1 MELREM
7 SMSATR
13 HHPIFWAMIGIP
25 AAAVLASFYTLYLA
39 MSGSEPELP
48 PQYVSEGAA
57 LDADFARAQRAIDAG
72 ITVQLE
78 WLSQRKSAVVSAK
91 YASTSGVPAP
101 EVLRL
106 RMTHATLPSLDQTLE
121 LMRVDGSDRYRADID
136 SLPSGA
142 WLVEVATADWRLR
155 GRLESAAGS
164 VILGSND
171 GG

>member
-1 MELREM
+1 
-7 SMSATR
+7 MSATR

-39 MSGSEPELP
+39 ISGSEPELP

-78 WLSQRKSAVVSAK
+78 WLSQRKSAVVAAK

-101 EVLRL
+101 EVLSL
-106 RMTHATLPSLDQTLE
+106 PMTHATLPPHAQTLGIT
-121 LMRVDGSDRYRADID
+121 RVDCTPPYPAVYVSFPTGF
-136 SLPSGA
+136 
-142 WLVEVATADWRLR
+142 
-155 GRLESAAGS
+155 GS
-164 VILGSND
+164 V
-171 GG
+171 